1 MRGKA
6 KSILH
11 HKVSPVSGCERSNG
25 LGQPCFEAPIPCHT
39 WPHAL
44 GFPIRG
50 AKARFVEL
58 KSWAKN
64 VPPNYLKLIGSLVTS
79 MHLTEYSMGAIFAHD
94 LGC

>member
-44 GFPIRG
+44 KLFLIVMDGNTYVYPSLHLSVSMAARG
-50 AKARFVEL
+50 
-58 KSWAKN
+58 
-64 VPPNYLKLIGSLVTS
+64 
-79 MHLTEYSMGAIFAHD
+79 
-94 LGC
+94 